1 MLPMATHLADV
12 GERRENVNPLAF
24 QSCWITLW
32 MTSVSQ
38 LPRFKKRPLYSRWQT
53 PPRKSF
59 WCLAQW
65 KGDDGERGPNSHI
78 EYPNKQLC
86 NYSLSDEFM
95 LKAMPKASSLNIKAR
110 WGEYSW
116 RGNYEPKKD
125 IFSERKASSSIYLLV
140 SLSKS
145 KTATVEI
152 VPMLLIMKPEPSG
165 ERKYCL

>member
-1 MLPMATHLADV
+1 MWARESIFHFWILNLFLLQMLTLRKFPFPVKRLEADLWRKGGRVIKTIIKIEIISMLPMATRLADV
-12 GERRENVNPLAF
+12 GERRENVYPLAF

-59 WCLAQW
+59 WCLARW
-65 KGDDGERGPNSHI
+65 KGDDGERSPNSHI

-110 WGEYSW
+110 WGE
-116 RGNYEPKKD
+116 
-125 IFSERKASSSIYLLV
+125 
-140 SLSKS
+140 
-145 KTATVEI
+145 
-152 VPMLLIMKPEPSG
+152 
-165 ERKYCL
+165 